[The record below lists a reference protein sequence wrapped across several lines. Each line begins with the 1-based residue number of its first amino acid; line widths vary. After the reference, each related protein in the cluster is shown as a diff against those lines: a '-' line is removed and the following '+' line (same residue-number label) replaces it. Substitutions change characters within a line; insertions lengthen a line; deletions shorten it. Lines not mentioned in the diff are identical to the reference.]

1 PYGTFSVSTESKLD
15 ASLMPSTRRRRMR
28 PRWQR
33 RLGDVVRRHLLLL
46 LLLLGISL
54 GAVLGLSLRGV
65 VSPSDEAAI
74 RYLAFPGELLM
85 RMLKL
90 LILPLIVSSLV
101 TAMCSLDAEATGKL
115 GGRALVYYLVTTL
128 VAMGIGML
136 LVYFIQPGA
145 AAAGSSVGPPSTT
158 AEPSAARGATSVI
171 EPLLDLIRNMFP
183 ENLIEACFRSTQTQT
198 LTLATN
204 GTATVKTVVSKVDGS
219 MNILGLVVYSIVLG
233 AMLVKLG
240 PDGEPV
246 AKFMHS
252 LQDATMLMITLAI
265 WYSPVGI
272 MSLVAAELVKMPNPV
287 ESLRQLGLYLATVL
301 LGLAIHG
308 LLVLPLVYLFA
319 TRRNPL
325 KFLAGTSQAMATAFG
340 TSSSSATL
348 PIAYKCLEENNK
360 IDQRV
365 TRFILPIGATVNMNG
380 TALYEAVAPIFIAQ
394 LNGISLD
401 FGQLIAIALTATCAA
416 VGAAGIPQAGLV
428 TMVIVLNAVGLP
440 TDDIAKILAVDWLLD
455 RFRTMI
461 NVLGDCFGAG
471 IVEHLSRRDLFAS
484 STSSE
489 ETPQSAEPLLQQRRQ
504 SRSRLKSVDTEPLLE
519 AIGDNSSSNI

>member
-1 PYGTFSVSTESKLD
+1 
-15 ASLMPSTRRRRMR
+15 MPSTRHRRMR

-101 TAMCSLDAEATGKL
+101 TAMCSLDAGATGKL

-183 ENLIEACFRSTQTQT
+183 ENLIEACFRSVSKI
-198 LTLATN
+198 LMVKKLDSEF
-204 GTATVKTVVSKVDGS
+204 ATVKTVVSKVDGS

-240 PDGEPV
+240 PDGEPKSVEVSGWHV
-246 AKFMHS
+246 AG
-252 LQDATMLMITLAI
+252 DG
-265 WYSPVGI
+265 YGV
-272 MSLVAAELVKMPNPV
+272 
-287 ESLRQLGLYLATVL
+287 
-301 LGLAIHG
+301 
-308 LLVLPLVYLFA
+308 
-319 TRRNPL
+319 RNQFQIIIRL
-325 KFLAGTSQAMATAFG
+325 KRYFKYFN
-340 TSSSSATL
+340 SSATL

-401 FGQLIAIALTATCAA
+401 FGQLIAIA
-416 VGAAGIPQAGLV
+416 
-428 TMVIVLNAVGLP
+428 
-440 TDDIAKILAVDWLLD
+440 D

-484 STSSE
+484 STGSE

>member
-1 PYGTFSVSTESKLD
+1 
-15 ASLMPSTRRRRMR
+15 MPSTRRRRMR

-183 ENLIEACFRSTQTQT
+183 ENLIEACFRSVSKI
-198 LTLATN
+198 LMVKKLDSEF
-204 GTATVKTVVSKVDGS
+204 ATVKTVVSKVDGS

-401 FGQLIAIALTATCAA
+401 FGQLIAIA
-416 VGAAGIPQAGLV
+416 
-428 TMVIVLNAVGLP
+428 
-440 TDDIAKILAVDWLLD
+440 D